1 MPRLRQLK
9 KQYNHTAACT
19 DKTTNEFYH
28 DTLEQAKMRYQ
39 MYKDNQN
46 DSDYEKITMYDL
58 ICYMDNGKKSKLCKA
73 LDFQK
78 TDDYQR

>member
-1 MPRLRQLK
+1 
-9 KQYNHTAACT
+9 
-19 DKTTNEFYH
+19 
-28 DTLEQAKMRYQ
+28 MRYQ

-78 TDDYQR
+78 IDDYQR